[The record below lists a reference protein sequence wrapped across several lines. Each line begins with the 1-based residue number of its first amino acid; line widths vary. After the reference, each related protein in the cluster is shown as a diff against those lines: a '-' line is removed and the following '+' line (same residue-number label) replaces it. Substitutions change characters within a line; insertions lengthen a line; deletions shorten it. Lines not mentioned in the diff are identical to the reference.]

1 MPTLR
6 DARVLVVEDEVLIA
20 MLINDVLSDAGATV
34 VGPAASVSDA
44 LRLIEVERDTGIDAA
59 VLDLN
64 LMGESSMGV
73 ADRLAAL
80 GTPVVFA
87 TGSDSSAIAQRHRT
101 IPILSK
107 PFNCDALIAAVAT
120 ALTDT
125 ARECGELD
133 LPAVAVR
140 PVLALPAHIQSH

>member
-20 MLINDVLSDAGATV
+20 MLINDVLSDAGATA

-44 LRLIEVERDTGIDAA
+44 LRLIEAERDTGIDAA

-64 LMGESSMGV
+64 LMGKSSMGV

-80 GTPVVFA
+80 GIPVVFA
-87 TGSDSSAIAQRHRT
+87 TGSDNSAIAQRHRT

-120 ALTDT
+120 ALTVT

-133 LPAVAVR
+133 LPAVAVH
-140 PVLALPAHIQSH
+140 PALALPAHIRGH